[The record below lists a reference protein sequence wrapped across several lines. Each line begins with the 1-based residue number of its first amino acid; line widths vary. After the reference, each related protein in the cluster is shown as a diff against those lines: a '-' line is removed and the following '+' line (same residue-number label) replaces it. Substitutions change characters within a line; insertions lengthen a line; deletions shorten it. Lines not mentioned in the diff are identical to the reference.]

1 MDISSFWKDVLVQNR
16 SALPT
21 YFCEDAII
29 RWHCTNEQFTVS
41 EYVRAN
47 CDYPGS
53 WDGKIERIEMKD
65 NMVITV
71 VRVYPTDK
79 SAFFHVVSFIKLR
92 NGFICEMDE
101 YWSDDGEAPLWRR
114 EMHIGKPV
122 R

>member
-1 MDISSFWKDVLVQNR
+1 MDISSFWKDVLVQNK

-29 RWHCTNEQFTVS
+29 RWHCSNEQFTVS

-47 CDYPGS
+47 CDYPGK

-65 NMVITV
+65 NMIITV

-92 NGFICEMDE
+92 NSLICEMDE